1 MNLSAWSCR
10 KGSLSRPAFTTSFLP
25 LDEWFPNFCMLQ
37 NHLEGLSRHRLL
49 CLPSPTLSQ
58 CLIQLVCG
66 RAKESAFLT
75 SSQVK
80 AYAICPR
87 TTLWKLLPY
96 SFLRNQWELGKWE
109 KSESN
114 LTVALPKILQQL
126 KFYLDTSKKVI
137 ELNYSKMPPSH
148 LFAWI
153 QGTN

>member
-1 MNLSAWSCR
+1 MWAHFWTLCMFHWTICI
-10 KGSLSRPAFTTSFLP
+10 SLCPYHINVWQNP
-25 LDEWFPNFCMLQ
+25 LQYCKVIRFQ
-37 NHLEGLSRHRLL
+37 
-49 CLPSPTLSQ
+49 
-58 CLIQLVCG
+58 LIKINEKI
-66 RAKESAFLT
+66 KESAFLT

-96 SFLRNQWELGKWE
+96 SFLRDQWELGKWE
-109 KSESN
+109 KSENN
-114 LTVALPKILQQL
+114 LTEVLPKILQQL

-148 LFAWI
+148 LFAWM